1 MQIIIRGKIL
11 YAIIIAVCMLCIF
24 STIVFAQDTTK
35 TVSDSTNMAISTDND
50 VEIGDVELIEITIEA
65 EIEKPRVAILPKRME
80 PELGEMELIDRSF
93 ENELKQGPD
102 KPFLIKERVKVSQKV
117 IKSKDDKKENK

>member
-1 MQIIIRGKIL
+1 MQTIIMGKIL
-11 YAIIIAVCMLCIF
+11 YRIIIFVFMLCVF
-24 STIVFAQDTTK
+24 SKIVFAQDTTK
-35 TVSDSTNMAISTDND
+35 TVSDSTNVATSTDND

-65 EIEKPRVAILPKRME
+65 EIEKPRVSILPKRME

-93 ENELKQGPD
+93 EDELKLGPD

-117 IKSKDDKKENK
+117 IKSKDNQKENK